1 MNFKNPLGDVKMEIL
16 IKITDLWHWFNQHFI
31 LILLLV
37 FIIVVVCEDLAKR
50 ITKLRGYKDGRN
62 GNKKD

>member
-1 MNFKNPLGDVKMEIL
+1 MEIL